1 MSAYFAFRFK
11 ESKKDNRECLAIFF
25 SAPISPS
32 LITKVIKQDVTENLA
47 PYKVYLIGLEERLD
61 DFSQYL
67 GDQSFKS
74 EFDAYV
80 GDIDSKLVFVIA
92 DRRGKL
98 TNISREAFPDDLT
111 KTIFHNG
118 MLVLFKKHKGMVVS
132 NHGYHFVKPSG
143 DHCDKFIRASNLL
156 VSGVEVTFLA
166 LSLLPHLRHDI
177 QRIYVD
183 TSSISF
189 LVSLA
194 IQIHKNFD
202 CGMPSIESFAS
213 YAVLDEQFDF
223 VEDRSSLVLI
233 SATTS
238 GSLAKKLSRKKAFGP
253 DQIVTLFHVNLPS
266 DQTGIFDISSAV
278 NGRLTSSKVESCE
291 FCKRQ
296 SKLIRIAGEQF
307 LPENP
312 KHELLVIRK
321 SDFDGKRQDFFKQFA
336 SRNLLHWNVAVNAA
350 ADLKEH
356 FYIDVEK
363 AVENVDDPFY
373 STLQKNIRRYVTRD
387 LMSIVCFD
395 DPGSTAI
402 VQKIREYLK
411 EDFENVTLIKNSELS
426 EEALKSK
433 ASVLVVA
440 GAITSGRSLLA
451 VSRKLR
457 CLDQAA
463 TINYLVAFSKLPN
476 EDANKQLKTDLEQ
489 GGHSLVVLQQCS
501 IPRVKEYT
509 KTAWDY
515 EREKLKPFSDEDP
528 FGELEVKLPSILL
541 SRRQIVIDDCGDVN
555 SLFLPNAEGK
565 PLTLRRTFAF
575 WSDLG
580 FDDERLKAVNQSD
593 VYWTIQVV
601 LHDLRNAS
609 QNNGLATPYHTT
621 LISPANFDRYNDGV
635 IQACFLRAALPIEMD
650 YRVDEVFSRRMT
662 DIVMSILINW
672 ENDQGEAALEF
683 LMAIWSLRM
692 RLLDQHLQEIVGLK
706 GATLS
711 DDMNFLLDR
720 INELQETST

>member
-1 MSAYFAFRFK
+1 MSDYFAFRFK
-11 ESKKDNRECLAIFF
+11 ESEKDNRDCLAIFF
-25 SAPISPS
+25 SAPISPN
-32 LITKVIKQDVTENLA
+32 LISKVVKQEVTENLA
-47 PYKVYLIGLEERLD
+47 PQKVYLIALEEKLHKSSD
-61 DFSQYL
+61 YL
-67 GDQSFKS
+67 GNQSFIN

-80 GDIDSKLVFVIA
+80 GDISSKLVFLFA
-92 DRRGKL
+92 DKSGKL
-98 TNISREAFPDDLT
+98 TYLSGQTVANKLT
-111 KTIFHNG
+111 KTILQIG
-118 MLVLFKKHKGMVVS
+118 MLVLFKKHKGLVVS

-166 LSLLPHLRHDI
+166 LSLLPHLRRDI
-177 QRIYVD
+177 KRIYVD

-189 LVSLA
+189 IVSLA
-194 IQIHKNFD
+194 IQVYQTFD

-238 GSLAKKLSRKKAFGP
+238 GSLAKKLFSKKAFGP

-266 DQTGIFDISSAV
+266 DQTGIFDISCAV
-278 NGRLTSSKVESCE
+278 NGGLTSSKAETCE

-312 KHELLVIRK
+312 KHELLVIKK
-321 SDFDGKRQDFFKQFA
+321 SDFARKRQDFFKEFA
-336 SRNLLHWNVAVNAA
+336 SKNLLHWNMAARAA

-356 FYIDVEK
+356 FYINVET
-363 AVENVDDPFY
+363 VIENVNGAFY

-387 LMSIVCFD
+387 LETIIYFD
-395 DPGSTAI
+395 DAGSSAI

-411 EDFENVTLIKNSELS
+411 EDFEKVTLIKHSELS
-426 EEALKSK
+426 EEALTSK

-476 EDANKQLKTDLEQ
+476 EEANKQLKTDLEQ
-489 GGHSLVVLQQCS
+489 GGHSFVVLQQCS

-528 FGELEVKLPSILL
+528 LGELEVKLPGILS
-541 SRRQIVIDDCGDVN
+541 SRRQIVIDDCGDAN
-555 SLFLPNAEGK
+555 SLFLPNAESK

-575 WSDLG
+575 WSDFG

-662 DIVMSILINW
+662 DIVISILINW
-672 ENDQGEAALEF
+672 NNDQGEAALEF
-683 LMAIWSLRM
+683 LMAIWCLRL
-692 RLLDQHLQEIVGLK
+692 RLLDQHLKEIVALG
-706 GATLS
+706 GAELS

-720 INELQETST
+720 IKELLETST